1 MTGSYRPIP
10 LAQVQPGMTLSDELL
25 DMHGHVLLPEGTVL
39 TEALLALMPRHGID
53 VLPIAQTGPDAA
65 ELAALERHRR
75 ERVDYLFR
83 PPGSDDGGDPGPARA
98 SLHRLVHDYRA
109 DTAS

>member
-10 LAQVQPGMTLSDELL
+10 LAQVRPGMTLSDELL

-53 VLPIAQTGPDAA
+53 VLPIALAVEPA
-65 ELAALERHRR
+65 ELAALHQHQR

-83 PPGSDDGGDPGPARA
+83 LPGGDQAAEPGLARA
-98 SLHRLVHDYRA
+98 SLQRLVHDYRA
-109 DTAS
+109 DTAP

>member
-1 MTGSYRPIP
+1 
-10 LAQVQPGMTLSDELL
+10 MTLSDELL

>member
-25 DMHGHVLLPEGTVL
+25 DVHGHVLLPEGTML

-53 VLPIAQTGPDAA
+53 VLPIAMAGPDAA
-65 ELAALERHRR
+65 QLEALQRHRR

-83 PPGSDDGGDPGPARA
+83 SPDGDEVTEPAPARA

>member
-53 VLPIAQTGPDAA
+53 VLPIVATVDPA
-65 ELAALERHRR
+65 ELAALHEHQR

-83 PPGSDDGGDPGPARA
+83 PPGGDADAEPGPSRA
-98 SLHRLVHDYRA
+98 LLQRLVHDYRT
-109 DTAS
+109 DTTP

>member
-1 MTGSYRPIP
+1 MTGSYRPLP
-10 LAQVQPGMTLSDELL
+10 LAQVQPGMTLSDELI
-25 DMHGHVLLPEGTVL
+25 DVHGHVLLPEGTVL

-53 VLPIAQTGPDAA
+53 ALPIALTGPDPA
-65 ELAALERHRR
+65 ELAALHEHRR

-83 PPGSDDGGDPGPARA
+83 TPGGSDDAEAAPARA
-98 SLHRLVHDYRA
+98 ELHRLVHDYRA